1 MKKHIALG
9 IAVIVLG
16 AGFYYSELRF
26 LSHSRPN
33 ASATPIAAQ
42 GNTLPARAS
51 LPAATGTAQAGTH
64 AGGQSQGVTLA
75 ERNATSTKTASIEFT
90 LSVGGKNYHGTV
102 RVGATVLDAMNE
114 LASSG
119 DFKFTS
125 KEFPGMGTFV
135 ESING
140 KAGADGFYWILYVR
154 GTLSQTGASQTIVNP
169 GDNIEWKY
177 EKGY

>member
-1 MKKHIALG
+1 MRKHIALG

-33 ASATPIAAQ
+33 ASATSTAAQ
-42 GNTLPARAS
+42 GD
-51 LPAATGTAQAGTH
+51 
-64 AGGQSQGVTLA
+64 TLA

-90 LSVGGKNYHGTV
+90 LSVGGKNYRGTV
-102 RVGATVLDAMNE
+102 RAEATVLDTMNE

-140 KAGADGFYWILYVR
+140 KAGADGFYWILYVQ

-169 GDNIEWKY
+169 GDHIEWRY